1 MIMERPEKIE
11 TFMYMLMKEARRNIK
26 CENSNVSPNTIQAV
40 KYAMKHTHPDNGGNA
55 EDFIKFQKVYE
66 ELTNK

>member
-1 MIMERPEKIE
+1 MERPEKIE

>member
-26 CENSNVSPNTIQAV
+26 CENSNVPPNTIQAV